1 MNAANSGP
9 AVPFPGLRVGNTY
22 PRPSRSAASGPI
34 PGLARSTH
42 PLRRLRKGSQDV
54 TRHTAP
60 FSANPLATRQFWV
73 SARYLTVES
82 SGMPSRAD
90 PAARSPPAQIRSQ
103 EGAVSNGRA
112 TSIEDSSAR
121 EGHMKQ
127 GIHKNE
133 IRMLV
138 GAALFFS
145 STAWAGW
152 PGDPAKCKP
161 DAVKAGSVCIDK
173 YEASVWQVPATNP
186 NGKSNAG
193 LIKKIQNGTVKLA
206 DLTAGGATQVSP
218 AAGCIPANFPTTFPA
233 NGQWTAPLYA
243 ASIPGVQPTGCIS
256 WFQAQQACGNA
267 RKRLPTNAEW
277 QLAAAGTPDPG
288 SDNGIT
294 DCNSAAFTPVN
305 TGSRSNCVSN
315 WGAFD
320 MVGNM
325 WEWVADWVPRS
336 TACGS
341 WGASTDTQCL
351 AGAATTGEPAAF
363 VRGGSFV
370 DGTDAGP
377 LAVQAGFNL
386 FFQTSSF
393 GFRCAR

>member
-1 MNAANSGP
+1 
-9 AVPFPGLRVGNTY
+9 
-22 PRPSRSAASGPI
+22 
-34 PGLARSTH
+34 
-42 PLRRLRKGSQDV
+42 
-54 TRHTAP
+54 
-60 FSANPLATRQFWV
+60 
-73 SARYLTVES
+73 
-82 SGMPSRAD
+82 
-90 PAARSPPAQIRSQ
+90 
-103 EGAVSNGRA
+103 
-112 TSIEDSSAR
+112 
-121 EGHMKQ
+121 MKQ
-127 GIHKNE
+127 GIHKQW

-206 DLTAGGATQVSP
+206 DLTAGGATQVSS
-218 AAGCIPANFPTTFPA
+218 AAGCVPADFPTTFPA

-288 SDNGIT
+288 SDNGTT

-351 AGAATTGEPAAF
+351 AGAATTGEPAALL
-363 VRGGSFV
+363 RGGSFV

-386 FFQTSSF
+386 FFQTGSF